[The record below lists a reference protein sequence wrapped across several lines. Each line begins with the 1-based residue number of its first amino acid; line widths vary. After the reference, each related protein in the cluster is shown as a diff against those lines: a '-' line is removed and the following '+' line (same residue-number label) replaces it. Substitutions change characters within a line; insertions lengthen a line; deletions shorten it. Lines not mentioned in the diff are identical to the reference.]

1 MPTLDKELFLAEHS
15 DLEEGGLDLTV
26 SLKPVSFYISDKKE
40 MLQQCFCIIG
50 EKKLQKMLPDVL
62 KVFYYISYEIT
73 HLYINIQILFVAMIL
88 LNAVYNWMFST
99 KTSYFKNIQKKGF

>member
-1 MPTLDKELFLAEHS
+1 MPTLEKELLTEHS
-15 DLEEGGLDLTV
+15 DVEEGGLDLTV

-62 KVFYYISYEIT
+62 KVLGCTSGLHTRGDRTFLCRS
-73 HLYINIQILFVAMIL
+73 LFTECSV
-88 LNAVYNWMFST
+88 
-99 KTSYFKNIQKKGF
+99 